1 MRKSSRRFAA
11 VLISICMLLSLAA
24 CGGGSGKGSG
34 SGGSGSG
41 AAKAEDGSLSM
52 PAITIKDGVAKTQEV
67 KLSDE
72 DFSADGLQIL
82 AVEDGWFY
90 GFNYSYEGD
99 GLSGY
104 ELVRFRTDGSEFQ
117 AMPYSVDNA
126 KDTASEAEITA
137 AAYRD
142 GNYYLGLVT
151 YGNSPALDY
160 ELSLDEGQELDEGV
174 MDSLSEDATATY
186 ELSCVSKDG
195 KEIWKAAVEEPEES
209 EYYYIDSISVSEEG
223 IFVNSSEGIDKYS
236 VSDGSFVEHVCRMK
250 SQDLTGMLYVLPDGT
265 VLMTDESSGSGLKVL
280 RYDAGKGDFAQSLV
294 LPSALTGATMFPGT
308 EYDLYLAAEDG
319 IYGVKQGSDKITP
332 VVNFV
337 NSDLDAQGV
346 TRVIEAGDGK
356 LAIQAYG
363 TDVSQNTYLL
373 EPVDPKDVKEKKQL
387 TLGGYYIDYETR
399 SQVIQFNK
407 ENEDFRITL
416 VDYSQYDLAD
426 DSYESPTGLSR
437 MNTDIISGNTP
448 DIMVLS
454 DYMPVKSYIS
464 KGVFMDLT
472 SLYEADP
479 DIERDG
485 FMQNIVDAFRTDGKM
500 YVAVPGFS
508 VTGVAGKTKYI
519 GDGKDLTIAK
529 AKEIGQSIG
538 LEPSQLFGV
547 MDRASI
553 FSSAIEFS
561 GDQFIDRE
569 KHTCDFNNKD
579 FEELL
584 SFVKSF
590 PAALNEEQ
598 YQDIYT
604 QYLGDKALLGIQYI
618 GSAYDYYFMTRQLYG
633 DVNVTVTGFPAAEN
647 QGPSVAA
654 TMQLAISSSASDV
667 DGCWNFVR
675 RFLLPE
681 YQMSM
686 DSGLP
691 ISRKA
696 IEAQGQAIIEDLKA
710 QQEEYEAY
718 VREMN
723 GETGKGDQDADAA
736 EESSPAS
743 EESMTGATGESVT
756 EATEGMDVQIEESE
770 DLTNKPT
777 PEEDFNGTHEEYEAY
792 LKDFEADQAS
802 PDSEEVIIEGADVDT
817 PDAMEQED
825 PAAQYGLDSL
835 PEFGEKDIQALMKI
849 LDGLSFSV
857 NGEQDVLNIIQEEA
871 EAFFAGQKSAADV
884 CDIIQSRVSVYLKE
898 NE

>member
-11 VLISICMLLSLAA
+11 VLISICMLVSLAA
-24 CGGGSGKGSG
+24 CGGGSGKN

-41 AAKAEDGSLSM
+41 GGTAQAEDGSLSM
-52 PAITIKDGVAKTQEV
+52 PAITIRDGVARAQEV
-67 KLSDE
+67 ELSDP
-72 DFSADGLQIL
+72 DFSTDGLQIL

-104 ELVRFRTDGSEFQ
+104 ELVRFRTDGSGFE
-117 AMPYSVDNA
+117 AMPYSVDDA
-126 KDTASEAEITA
+126 TDTASEAEITA

-142 GNYYLGLVT
+142 GKYYLGLVT

-160 ELSLDEGQELDEGV
+160 ELSLEEGQELDEGV
-174 MDSLSEDATATY
+174 MDSLSEDATTTY
-186 ELSCVSKDG
+186 ELSCVSMDG
-195 KEIWKAAVEEPEES
+195 KEIWKTAVEEPGDS
-209 EYYYIDSISVSEEG
+209 EYFYIDSISVSEEG
-223 IFVNSSEGIDKYS
+223 VFVNSSEGIDRYAAA
-236 VSDGSFVEHVCRMK
+236 DGSFEDHVCRLKAEDM
-250 SQDLTGMLYVLPDGT
+250 TGMLYVLPDGT
-265 VLMTDESSGSGLKVL
+265 VLMTDESSGTSLKVL
-280 RYDAGKGDFAQSLV
+280 RYDAGKDDFVQSLA
-294 LPSALTGATMFPGT
+294 LPSALSGATIFPGA

-319 IYGVKQGSDKITP
+319 IYGVHLGSDKVTP

-356 LAIQAYG
+356 IAIQAYG
-363 TDVSQNTYLL
+363 TDVAQDTYLL

-426 DSYESPTGLSR
+426 DSYENPTGLSR
-437 MNTDIISGNTP
+437 MNTDIVSGNTP
-448 DIMVLS
+448 DIMLLS
-454 DYMPVKSYIS
+454 EYMPVESYIS

-472 SLYEADP
+472 PLYEADP
-479 DIERDG
+479 DIERDD
-485 FMQNIVDAFRTDGKM
+485 FMQNIVEAFRTDGKM

-508 VTGVAGKTKYI
+508 VTGVAGKAKYI

-529 AKEIGQSIG
+529 AKEVGQSIG

-547 MDRASI
+547 MDRTSI
-553 FSSAIEFS
+553 FTSAIEFS

-569 KHTCDFNNKD
+569 AHTCDFNNKD

-584 SFVKSF
+584 SFVKNF
-590 PAALNEEQ
+590 PATLNEEQ
-598 YQDIYT
+598 YQDYYT
-604 QYLGDKALLGIQYI
+604 QYLADKALLGIQYI

-633 DVNVTVTGFPAAEN
+633 DVDVTVTGFPAAKN

-654 TMQLAISSSASDV
+654 TMQLGISSSASDV

-691 ISRKA
+691 VSRKA
-696 IEAQGQAIIEDLKA
+696 IEAQGQAIIDDLKA

-718 VREMN
+718 MKELN
-723 GETGKGDQDADAA
+723 GQAEGDDQGEDAA
-736 EESSPAS
+736 EDPSAAVEEAVEEA
-743 EESMTGATGESVT
+743 EESAA
-756 EATEGMDVQIEESE
+756 EATQDMDGQIEESE
-770 DLTNKPT
+770 DLTNQPV
-777 PEEDFNGTHEEYEAY
+777 PEEDFDGTHEEYEEY
-792 LKDFEADQAS
+792 LRDFEADQAAA
-802 PDSEEVIIEGADVDT
+802 DSEEVIIEGADVD
-817 PDAMEQED
+817 AMAAED
-825 PAAQYGLDSL
+825 PASQYGLASL
-835 PEFGEKDIQALMKI
+835 PEFGEKDIEALMKL
-849 LDGLSFSV
+849 LDDLSFSV

-871 EAFFAGQKSAADV
+871 EAYFAGQKSAADV